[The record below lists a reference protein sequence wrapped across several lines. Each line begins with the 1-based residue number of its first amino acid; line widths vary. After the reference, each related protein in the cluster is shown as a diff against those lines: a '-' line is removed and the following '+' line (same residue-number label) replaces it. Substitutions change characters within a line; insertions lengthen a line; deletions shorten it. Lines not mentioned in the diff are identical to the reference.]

1 MMFLMLAVD
10 LILKLFVAEINS
22 VLLVDKSVGKNFDII
37 SKYSFL
43 AYTQLTV
50 LRSFSIK
57 QGQSI
62 IYYFVNI
69 RDESTSNLYL
79 LLIVCVCVCSCFIS
93 HAVEEDWGWGL
104 WRNLRCLGHAHQGKC
119 CTEGGISSTTKA
131 SSENGGCCIEKTTR

>member
-1 MMFLMLAVD
+1 MWEVKLQITVSFMMFLMLTVD

-57 QGQSI
+57 
-62 IYYFVNI
+62 
-69 RDESTSNLYL
+69 
-79 LLIVCVCVCSCFIS
+79 
-93 HAVEEDWGWGL
+93 
-104 WRNLRCLGHAHQGKC
+104 
-119 CTEGGISSTTKA
+119 
-131 SSENGGCCIEKTTR
+131 

>member
-1 MMFLMLAVD
+1 MWEVKLQITVSFMMFLMLAVD

-57 QGQSI
+57 
-62 IYYFVNI
+62 
-69 RDESTSNLYL
+69 
-79 LLIVCVCVCSCFIS
+79 
-93 HAVEEDWGWGL
+93 
-104 WRNLRCLGHAHQGKC
+104 
-119 CTEGGISSTTKA
+119 
-131 SSENGGCCIEKTTR
+131 